1 MKNTKSEIYQSY
13 NNIKKYLLKFGEF
26 KNIREAKSIL
36 GVDNA
41 NEVYELLL
49 KGWNEF
55 VVAENKI
62 RMNKYD
68 LEVKKYNAELKKYN
82 DEQAKKLL
90 EEVNKKARAVVQ
102 QKKEKKEKKE
112 QIKLVIKEKKQ
123 KKVAEEKGLL
133 DIQYTIR
140 FEFIPRIKHNI
151 NGTTT
156 AITIDND
163 AVKYPNK
170 PIPNKQYDDTEGST
184 GKIWTK
190 EKFKKE
196 SILVEI
202 PNKLLSIDRIPYK
215 NNNFVTIIG
224 ANILDKSKNP
234 LYWKQIDEP
243 QFKKTNDKNL
253 IQKFYIE
260 NKIKKQKFF
269 NDVYTIC
276 EILNYQFN
284 KMDTEVLKKKKERSK
299 VMMKKAFV
307 LKNSWLRYAESIA
320 KEAYENTKDEC
331 VYYQLE
337 KFLLKPPAGNP
348 TKFLNGKR
356 INKEVLFNYFQ
367 NIQEEE
373 EQETDTFN
381 MKSGVNCEMLGQ
393 LCKDLKRNMYAYNED
408 DKCFFSVS
416 CNDSKH
422 YCPLSFYCMDGH
434 FYLIS
439 DKEATKS
446 IAESNKIKS
455 KLIKS
460 SLIEDKTEEKN
471 REIIINH
478 IDSFNVE
485 KAKNYKNGCYMVQ
498 QSSINEE
505 VIKFISFYKEKVLT
519 TNRDNKIV
527 KMVYSQDSKVSNNK
541 VILLVDANYGK
552 NMNYEQILNVAKNN
566 NIVYNNQGIGSIIYK
581 ILQNALYTKYGTGDK
596 EEEEE
601 KKEEEKKNGSY
612 NLNNF
617 ISSTFNDIVLNQI
630 VKTNHF
636 KSYQFVEKVELE
648 QPVTNELNSYKIDIN
663 KCRRNILNYSN
674 YEFPKYSIMDMPTEF
689 KGEIKCG
696 MYYVNTTNKYPF
708 RMCGWYFEPLVK
720 YGIDNNIITNENILY
735 EFIPNATL
743 KNDYFKEHID
753 ILLKAFSCE
762 TALQKLAIN
771 SLIGVWGITKQSV
784 CKTEFS
790 ICPYQASNWYYD
802 EKNKNKN
809 VFIKNHKIDE
819 DTNLYEGLLNEEIIN
834 ETTNYCLYSMILQ
847 MEAIELHK
855 LESIII
861 KNGGIPIDRNTDAIL
876 YKAKNEIN
884 YKPYYFDDENKVAK
898 YKYEVAKPLQVE
910 KLKDYVRT
918 DISKSFNFGLKW
930 NIQYGYEGK
939 TIEELVNDII
949 TSNKSYNIDGMGGT
963 GKTYL
968 VNKITDELLK
978 QNKKLIGVSPTNK
991 GARLISGDTIHSYY
1005 YKFNRSKKMI
1015 LQLLEKVDY
1024 IFIDEVSM
1032 MLEKFYTLFIM
1043 IKRALPNIKFIIS
1056 GDFGQLPPVK
1066 DSWTGDYETSVG
1078 LWSLCDGNK
1087 IHLTDYK
1094 RGDKELFNLL
1104 VNIRKGDLSSV
1115 NVEDFKP
1122 TKETYLNIAYTHF
1135 TRRSVNKDCMERFLL
1150 EQKKPYIFIKQ
1161 DSNNPKTQDVK
1172 LCETM
1177 PVIAHKTNK
1186 NLNIINSESY
1196 TITSIKDN
1204 KITMT
1209 NKRNDIINIEVKD
1222 FQKYFYLGFCITIY
1236 ASQGETFNQPYTIYD
1251 WNFKHFCNKAKYVAL
1266 SRATNIKNI
1275 QIFSLGN
1282 EEMDFDDFNN
1292 DDVYYQGDEAFADDD
1307 MDMDMDLLNY

>member
-1 MKNTKSEIYQSY
+1 MNSPKLPQLLLKNTKSEIYQSY
-13 NNIKKYLLKFGEF
+13 NNIKKYLLQFGDF

-36 GVDNA
+36 GIDNA

-68 LEVKKYNAELKKYN
+68 LEVKKYNAQLKKYN
-82 DEQAKKLL
+82 EDQAKKLL
-90 EEVNKKARAVVQ
+90 EEVNKKAKAVVK
-102 QKKEKKEKKE
+102 QKKEKKEQK
-112 QIKLVIKEKKQ
+112 KLVVKT
-123 KKVAEEKGLL
+123 KKVEDVIVNILVDVELEITYLTGFKYTKETKYIVNKSIPIYKISKNDITDEKIRFILEEK
-133 DIQYTIR
+133 IP
-140 FEFIPRIKHNI
+140 EFRNTS
-151 NGTTT
+151 N
-156 AITIDND
+156 
-163 AVKYPNK
+163 
-170 PIPNKQYDDTEGST
+170 
-184 GKIWTK
+184 
-190 EKFKKE
+190 
-196 SILVEI
+196 SIV
-202 PNKLLSIDRIPYK
+202 
-215 NNNFVTIIG
+215 
-224 ANILDKSKNP
+224 
-234 LYWKQIDEP
+234 
-243 QFKKTNDKNL
+243 
-253 IQKFYIE
+253 
-260 NKIKKQKFF
+260 KIKSYK
-269 NDVYTIC
+269 I
-276 EILNYQFN
+276 I
-284 KMDTEVLKKKKERSK
+284 KMDTEVLKNKKERSK

-307 LKNSWLRYAESIA
+307 LKNCWLKYAQSIA
-320 KEAYENTKDEC
+320 KEAYENTEDEC

-337 KFLLKPPAGNP
+337 KFLLNPPAGNA

-367 NIQEEE
+367 DMEEE
-373 EQETDTFN
+373 IDFN

-416 CNDSKH
+416 CNDSKN

-460 SLIEDKTEEKN
+460 SLIEDKTEEGHI
-471 REIIINH
+471 EMVINH
-478 IDSFNVE
+478 IDSFNVKE
-485 KAKNYKNGCYMVQ
+485 AKNYKNGTYMLQ

-505 VIKFISFYKEKVLT
+505 VIKFISLYKEKVLT
-519 TNRDNKIV
+519 TNRDNQIV
-527 KMVYSQDSKVSNNK
+527 KMVYNVDSNNK
-541 VILLVDANYGK
+541 VTLLIDANYGK
-552 NMNYEQILNVAKNN
+552 NIKYEQLVNVAKTN
-566 NIVYNNQGIGSIIYK
+566 NIVYRNKGIGSIIYR
-581 ILQNALYTKYGTGDK
+581 ILQNALYTKYGNG
-596 EEEEE
+596 EE
-601 KKEEEKKNGSY
+601 KEDDQGTSVAKEEEKKTWESY

-617 ISSTFNDIVLNQI
+617 ISSTFNDVVYNQI

-636 KSYQFVEKVELE
+636 KSYQFVEKIDYEE
-648 QPVTNELNSYKIDIN
+648 PVTNELNSYKIDIN
-663 KCRRNILNYSN
+663 KCRRNLLYYSN
-674 YEFPKYSIMDMPTEF
+674 FEFPKYSIMDMPTEF

-696 MYYVNTTNKYPF
+696 MYYVNTINKYPF

-753 ILLKAFSCE
+753 ILLNAFNCE
-762 TALQKLAIN
+762 TDLQKLAIN

-790 ICPYQASNWYYD
+790 VCPYQASNWYYD

-819 DTNLYEGLLNEEIIN
+819 DTTLYEGLLNEEVIN

-855 LESIII
+855 LESLII
-861 KNGGIPIDRNTDAIL
+861 KNGGIPIDRNTDAIF
-876 YKAKNEIN
+876 YKAKHEIN
-884 YKPYYFDDENKVAK
+884 YKPYYFDDEKNVAK
-898 YKYEVAKPLQVE
+898 YKDEVAKPLQVE
-910 KLKDYVRT
+910 KLKNYIRT

-949 TSNKSYNIDGMGGT
+949 TSGKSYNIDGMGGT

-968 VNKITDELLK
+968 VNKITEELLK
-978 QNKKLIGVSPTNK
+978 QKKKIIGVSPTNK

-1043 IKRALPNIKFIIS
+1043 IKRSLPNIKFIIS

-1087 IHLTDYK
+1087 IHLTEYK
-1094 RGDKELFNLL
+1094 RGDKELFSLL

-1115 NVEDFKP
+1115 NVDDFKP
-1122 TKETYLNIAYTHF
+1122 TQETYLNIAYTHW
-1135 TRRSVNKDCMERFLL
+1135 TRKRVNNDCMERFIL
-1150 EQKKPYIFIKQ
+1150 EKKKPYIIINC
-1161 DSNNPKTQDVK
+1161 DSKNAKTQDVK

-1186 NLNIINSESY
+1186 KLNIINSESY
-1196 TITSIKDN
+1196 TITTIKDN

-1209 NKRNDIINIEVKD
+1209 NNRNDIINIEVKD

-1251 WNFKHFCNKAKYVAL
+1251 WNFKYFCNKAKYVAL

-1275 QIFSLGN
+1275 QIVSN
-1282 EEMDFDDFNN
+1282 EDFFT
-1292 DDVYYQGDEAFADDD
+1292 EAFADDSND
-1307 MDMDMDLLNY
+1307 YYNEDEIDYDFMEE

>member
-13 NNIKKYLLKFGEF
+13 NNIKKYLLQFGEF

-41 NEVYELLL
+41 NEIYELLL

-90 EEVNKKARAVVQ
+90 EEVNKKARAVVK
-102 QKKEKKEKKE
+102 QKKEKNQ
-112 QIKLVIKEKKQ
+112 QIKLVIKDQGNKKPKTDVIVNILVDVELEITYIGTTKETTYIVNKSIPIYKISKNDITDEKIRFIL
-123 KKVAEEKGLL
+123 EEK
-133 DIQYTIR
+133 IP
-140 FEFIPRIKHNI
+140 EFRNTS
-151 NGTTT
+151 N
-156 AITIDND
+156 
-163 AVKYPNK
+163 
-170 PIPNKQYDDTEGST
+170 
-184 GKIWTK
+184 
-190 EKFKKE
+190 
-196 SILVEI
+196 SIV
-202 PNKLLSIDRIPYK
+202 
-215 NNNFVTIIG
+215 
-224 ANILDKSKNP
+224 
-234 LYWKQIDEP
+234 
-243 QFKKTNDKNL
+243 
-253 IQKFYIE
+253 
-260 NKIKKQKFF
+260 KIKSYK
-269 NDVYTIC
+269 I
-276 EILNYQFN
+276 I

-307 LKNSWLRYAESIA
+307 LKNCWLKYAQSIA
-320 KEAYENTKDEC
+320 KEAYENTEDEC

-337 KFLLKPPAGNP
+337 KFLLNPPAGNA

-373 EQETDTFN
+373 QEVDTCPEFN

-416 CNDSKH
+416 CNDSKN

-460 SLIEDKTEEKN
+460 SLIEDKTEEKD
-471 REIIINH
+471 REIIITH

-485 KAKNYKNGCYMVQ
+485 EAKNYKNGCYMLQ

-527 KMVYSQDSKVSNNK
+527 KMVYSQDSNNK

-596 EEEEE
+596 EEEDAEE
-601 KKEEEKKNGSY
+601 KDDEKKKGVY

-617 ISSTFNDIVLNQI
+617 ISSTFNDVVFNQI

-636 KSYQFVEKVELE
+636 KSYQFVEKIDYKI
-648 QPVTNELNSYKIDIN
+648 PVTNPRGRGVCELNSYKIDIN
-663 KCRRNILNYSN
+663 KCRRNLLNYSN
-674 YEFPKYSIMDMPTEF
+674 FEFPKYSIMDMPTEF

-743 KNDYFKEHID
+743 KNDYFKEHIG
-753 ILLKAFSCE
+753 ILLNAFSCE
-762 TALQKLAIN
+762 TDLQKLAIN

-819 DTNLYEGLLNEEIIN
+819 DTTLYEGLLNEEVIN

-855 LESIII
+855 LESLII

-884 YKPYYFDDENKVAK
+884 YKPYYFDGENKVAK
-898 YKYEVAKPLQVE
+898 YKDEVAKPLQVE
-910 KLKDYVRT
+910 KLKDYIRT

-968 VNKITDELLK
+968 VNKITNELLK

-1087 IHLTDYK
+1087 IHLTEYR

-1115 NVEDFKP
+1115 TVEDFKP

-1135 TRRSVNKDCMERFLL
+1135 TRISVNKDCMERFIL
-1150 EQKKPYIFIKQ
+1150 EHKKPYIFIDK
-1161 DSNNPKTQDVK
+1161 DIKNPKTQDVK

-1186 NLNIINSESY
+1186 KLNIINSESY
-1196 TITSIKDN
+1196 NITSMKDN

-1209 NKRNDIINIEVKD
+1209 NKGNDIINIEVKD

-1236 ASQGETFNQPYTIYD
+1236 ASQGETFSKPYTIYD
-1251 WNFKHFCNKAKYVAL
+1251 WNFKYFCNKSKYVAL
-1266 SRATNIKNI
+1266 SRATNINNI
-1275 QIFSLGN
+1275 QIFSLGDK
-1282 EEMDFDDFNN
+1282 EFDFDQGDFN
-1292 DDVYYQGDEAFADDD
+1292 DDVYYDDD